1 MNIMNNTFRALLN
14 EAHFTKEILVSG
26 VAQIRQANYAQKGF
40 YFQSFTSLATVKY
53 CVLTAV

>member
-1 MNIMNNTFRALLN
+1 MNNTFRALLN